1 MGGAIPAWRAL
12 GAALDN
18 AIRTARSPLSPGVPE
33 GRLPVGMRTDLAD
46 ETGALLF
53 SLAFADAARSSRG
66 RSARAG
72 RDLAQPR
79 RARHRPP
86 ALFDPG

>member
-33 GRLPVGMRTDLAD
+33 GRLPLGMRTDLAD
-46 ETGALLF
+46 ETGALLL
-53 SLAFADAARSSRG
+53 SLAFVDAVTIQPRTIRPRG
-66 RSARAG
+66 PRFGPAKEGAAPSARA
-72 RDLAQPR
+72 L
-79 RARHRPP
+79 
-86 ALFDPG
+86 